1 MRLPGSQTGR
11 EGQEAREA
19 KRTIPL
25 TAAQRFASAVWGP
38 LLGLVIN
45 LILVI
50 VKFIAGIASGS
61 VALVA
66 DAGHSGAD
74 VFNNILVLA
83 SLFYARRGSDEDHPY
98 GHDRAEVLSAMASAF
113 ILLGAGLY
121 FAWDSIE
128 KLIEGIPEP
137 TLLALWVAIGTLLIK
152 IVVAWVEWRI
162 GRRVNSPAIQA
173 DARDNLADVLSSLAV
188 VGGVI
193 GAHLGQP
200 RLDGLGGL
208 IIAALILWNA
218 FIIGWR
224 ASAELLDRNLDNT
237 TLEQVRRQA
246 NRVQGVTVNA
256 VTGRRHG
263 SDVLVELSITV
274 DPKLSIERGTALAE
288 AVRQQV
294 YTHVPDIGDVVVEL
308 NTDHI
313 ARLRRQLR

>member
-1 MRLPGSQTGR
+1 V
-11 EGQEAREA
+11 
-19 KRTIPL
+19 PL

-38 LLGLVIN
+38 LLGLVVN
-45 LILVI
+45 LILVV
-50 VKFIAGIASGS
+50 VKFIAGLASGS

-121 FAWDSIE
+121 FAWDSIQ
-128 KLIEGIPEP
+128 KLIQGIPEP
-137 TLLALWVAIGTLLIK
+137 TLLALWVAIGTLLVK

-162 GRRVNSPAIQA
+162 GSKVHSPAIQA

-208 IIAALILWNA
+208 VIAALILWNA
-218 FIIGWR
+218 WIIGLR

-237 TLEQVRRQA
+237 VLEQVRQQA
-246 NRVQGVTVNA
+246 NLVEGVRVNA

-263 SDVLVELSITV
+263 SDVLVELSIAV
-274 DPKLSIERGTALAE
+274 DPHLSIERGVALAE
-288 AVRQQV
+288 DVRQQV
-294 YTHVPDIGDVVVEL
+294 YSHVPDIGDVVVEL